1 MKKLVTLFVVA
12 ASLMAAT
19 QVNAQTKIG
28 HIDVQELIVGMP
40 DFKKADTALAE
51 YQNALN
57 QQYAEMVQEFN
68 EKDSLLSSKDT
79 AKYTRAVL
87 EVKRRDLAQLYIKIQ
102 GWQNQA
108 QQLYQAKEQELLS
121 PVQKKA
127 MDAVTAVAKESGYT
141 YVFSRQALV
150 VPPPTADDLLPMVK
164 KKLGMK

>member
-1 MKKLVTLFVVA
+1 MKKLVTLFLVA

-28 HIDVQELIVGMP
+28 YIDVQELIVGMP

-57 QQYAEMVQEFN
+57 QQYGDMVQEFN

-79 AKYTRAVL
+79 IKYTKAQL
-87 EVKRRDLAQLYIKIQ
+87 EVKRRDLGQLYVKLQ
-102 GWQNQA
+102 GWQQQA

-127 MDAVTAVAKESGYT
+127 MDAVSAVAKESGYT

-150 VPPPTADDLLPMVK
+150 VPPPATDDLLPLVK
-164 KKLGMK
+164 KKLGIK